1 MWKTIRGRRAHRV
14 RVLPRCADAK
24 FMQRMLRN
32 DICKKGGIKMTI
44 LLDLGINMGTHKNG
58 INSLLERLDGLIRFD
73 GVLSCNVIWH
83 EIIYNLGI
91 DLNQKILSAFDI
103 KDLESKIYGIKSIK
117 VCTNDFTNTACLLF
131 EGDMVAK
138 KDDISSD
145 VAADLASAYKNL
157 NSLQKKIG
165 VEMQISIGFAGV
177 KSLKDNSVLS
187 TFISKSELDKVA
199 DHIAPIRN
207 AIDSSI
213 RQITK

>member
-1 MWKTIRGRRAHRV
+1 
-14 RVLPRCADAK
+14 
-24 FMQRMLRN
+24 
-32 DICKKGGIKMTI
+32 MTI
-44 LLDLGINMGTHKNG
+44 SLDLGVNTETHKNG

-91 DLNQKILSAFDI
+91 DLGQKILSAFDI

-117 VCTNDFTNTACLLF
+117 VCTNDFTNNAYLLF
-131 EGDMVAK
+131 ELDKVAK

-145 VAADLASAYKNL
+145 VAANLASAYKEL
-157 NSLQKKIG
+157 NSLQEKTG
-165 VEMQISIGFAGV
+165 VEMQISIGFTGIKV

-187 TFISKSELDKVA
+187 TFVSKSELDKIA
-199 DHIAPIRN
+199 DPIAPIRN

>member
-1 MWKTIRGRRAHRV
+1 
-14 RVLPRCADAK
+14 
-24 FMQRMLRN
+24 
-32 DICKKGGIKMTI
+32 MTI
-44 LLDLGINMGTHKNG
+44 SLDLGINIGTHKNA

-73 GVLSCNVIWH
+73 GVLSGNVIWH

-91 DLNQKILSAFDI
+91 DLDKKILSAFGI

-117 VCTNDFTNTACLLF
+117 VCTYDFTNNARLLF
-131 EGDMVAK
+131 EGDIVSK

-145 VAADLASAYKNL
+145 VAADLASAYEEL
-157 NSLQKKIG
+157 NSIQEKTG
-165 VEMQISIGFAGV
+165 VEMQISIGFAGVKV

-199 DHIAPIRN
+199 DPIAPIRN

>member
-1 MWKTIRGRRAHRV
+1 
-14 RVLPRCADAK
+14 
-24 FMQRMLRN
+24 
-32 DICKKGGIKMTI
+32 MTI
-44 LLDLGINMGTHKNG
+44 SLDLGINTVMHKNG

-73 GVLSCNVIWH
+73 GVLSGNVIWH
-83 EIIYNLGI
+83 EILYNLGL
-91 DLNQKILSAFDI
+91 DLDQKILSAFGI

-117 VCTNDFTNTACLLF
+117 VCTYDFTNNARLLF
-131 EGDMVAK
+131 EGDIVSK

-145 VAADLASAYKNL
+145 VASDLAIAYKDL

-165 VEMQISIGFAGV
+165 IEMQISIGFTGVKV

-199 DHIAPIRN
+199 DPIALIRN

>member
-1 MWKTIRGRRAHRV
+1 
-14 RVLPRCADAK
+14 
-24 FMQRMLRN
+24 
-32 DICKKGGIKMTI
+32 MTI
-44 LLDLGINMGTHKNG
+44 SLDLGINTEMHKNG

-91 DLNQKILSAFDI
+91 DLGQKILSAFDI

-117 VCTNDFTNTACLLF
+117 VCTYDFTNNARLLF

-145 VAADLASAYKNL
+145 VAAEKASAYKDIKKKK
-157 NSLQKKIG
+157 KKIG
-165 VEMQISIGFAGV
+165 VDMQISIGFTGIKV

-187 TFISKSELDKVA
+187 TFITKSELDKFA
-199 DHIAPIRN
+199 DPIAPIRN